1 MTSALLTRENED
13 TDTHRE
19 KLAIYK
25 PRRDALEETSI
36 SDFKSLELSL
46 IIFLLLKSLMCDVMA
61 ALAN

>member
-1 MTSALLTRENED
+1 MTSALLTRVNED

-46 IIFLLLKSLMCDVMA
+46 IIFLLLKSLMCDR
-61 ALAN
+61 L

>member
-13 TDTHRE
+13 TDNTE

-25 PRRDALEETSI
+25 PRRQEETSI

-46 IIFLLLKSLMCDVMA
+46 IIFLLLKSLMCDR
-61 ALAN
+61 L